1 MGLLDRRFLWVLMS
15 LVPAFFCAHLLAQS
29 PQSRET
35 APSDQGLRTYKS
47 VFNFSDV
54 VRRMDYDQD
63 GFITRNEWER
73 FFDDSDKNADK
84 RLAPEE
90 IGPFMDQEVM
100 ELDKGR
106 LAAFDRLDI
115 NKNNGI
121 EASEWPGKDKDFSY
135 LDANHNRSLSREEFL
150 SRDGRFWNEP
160 FENLDFND
168 DGLIY
173 RSEWLDSDSAFDKL
187 DRDRNGVIERREF
200 YNPR

>member
-1 MGLLDRRFLWVLMS
+1 MRLLDRRFLWVLMS
-15 LVPAFFCAHLLAQS
+15 LVPAFFCANLLAQS

-35 APSDQGLRTYKS
+35 APSDQRLRTYKS
-47 VFNFSDV
+47 VFDFSDV

-106 LAAFDRLDI
+106 LSAFDRLDI

-121 EASEWPGKDKDFSY
+121 EASEWPGKDKDFNY

-150 SRDGRFWNEP
+150 SRDGRYWNER

-168 DGLIY
+168 DGLIL

-200 YNPR
+200 YSPR

>member
-1 MGLLDRRFLWVLMS
+1 MRLLDRRFLWVLMS

-35 APSDQGLRTYKS
+35 APSDQRLRTYKS

-54 VRRMDYDQD
+54 LRRMDYDQD

-84 RLAPEE
+84 RLAPDE
-90 IGPFMDQEVM
+90 IGPLMDQEVM
-100 ELDKGR
+100 ELDQGR

-115 NKNNGI
+115 NKSNGI
-121 EASEWPGKDKDFSY
+121 EASEWPGKDKDFNY

-150 SRDGRFWNEP
+150 SRDGRYWNEP

-168 DGLIY
+168 DGLIL